1 MMEQNFFEQLKE
13 IFELN
18 TGEININDKFR
29 DYEKWDSLT
38 ALTVI
43 AMLDSEFGIVL
54 ESREFNKLITVGDLL
69 SEVKKRI
76 V

>member
-18 TGEININDKFR
+18 AGEININDKFR

>member
-1 MMEQNFFEQLKE
+1 MEQNFFEQLKE

>member
-1 MMEQNFFEQLKE
+1 MMEQNFFEQITE

-18 TGEININDKFR
+18 TGEISINDKFR

>member
-18 TGEININDKFR
+18 AGEININDKFR

-43 AMLDSEFGIVL
+43 AMLESEFGIVL

>member
-1 MMEQNFFEQLKE
+1 MEQNFFEQITE

-18 TGEININDKFR
+18 TGEISIEDKFR

-38 ALTVI
+38 GLSLI
-43 AMLDSEFGIVL
+43 AMFDSEFGVVI
-54 ESREFNKLITVGDLL
+54 ESNEFKKLITVGDLL
-69 SEVKKRI
+69 NEVKKRI

>member
-1 MMEQNFFEQLKE
+1 MEQNFFEQLKE

-18 TGEININDKFR
+18 AGEININDKFR